1 MRYTRQ
7 KKKPVPILINGNK
20 MIKIAGKIGSFVLN
34 TLAQIGGVFNL
45 LGQTLF
51 WMVVGPFVKKPLS
64 RNNIFAQ
71 MVFEGVNSVLI
82 VFFVA
87 FFTGIVLAMQSAY
100 QLAQLGAEMYVASLV
115 AVSMARELGPVLTA
129 LVVAGRVGAAITA
142 ELSSMKVTEQIEA
155 LEAIALNPVRFLVVP
170 RFLALVI
177 MLPCLTIFSDLV
189 GMVGGYIIGVY
200 NLGINSGLYINITF
214 KFLELKDIYT
224 GLIKSVFFA
233 MVISIIGCY
242 MGLNASGGA
251 EGVGRST
258 TVSVVTSFILI
269 ILVDCVLTGMFYFS
283 QM

>member
-1 MRYTRQ
+1 
-7 KKKPVPILINGNK
+7 
-20 MIKIAGKIGSFVLN
+20 MIKIAATIGNSVLMA
-34 TLAQIGGVFNL
+34 LAHIGRVFNL
-45 LGQTLF
+45 FTQTLY
-51 WMVVGPFVKKPLS
+51 WMIVGPFIKKPLS
-64 RNNIFAQ
+64 RNNIFFH
-71 MVFEGVNSVLI
+71 MVFSGVNSMLI

-142 ELSSMKVTEQIEA
+142 EISSMKVTEQIEA
-155 LEAIALNPVRFLVVP
+155 LEAIAINPVRFLVVP

-189 GMVGGYIIGVY
+189 GMLGGYIIGVF
-200 NLGINSGLYINITF
+200 NLGINSGLYINITLE
-214 KFLELKDIYT
+214 FLELKDIYT
-224 GLIKSVFFA
+224 GLVKSVFFA
-233 MVISIIGCY
+233 MIISIVGCY

-258 TVSVVTSFILI
+258 TVSVVASFILV
-269 ILVDCVLTGMFYFS
+269 ILADCVLTGIFYFS

>member
-1 MRYTRQ
+1 M
-7 KKKPVPILINGNK
+7 L
-20 MIKIAGKIGSFVLN
+20 KIIGAIGGSVLS
-34 TLAQIGGVFNL
+34 TLSQIGGIFIL

-51 WMVVGPFVKKPLS
+51 WAFIGPFIRKAPS
-64 RNNIFAQ
+64 RKNLFEQ
-71 MVFEGVNSVLI
+71 MVFSGVNSLLI

-115 AVSMARELGPVLTA
+115 AVAMAREMGPVLTA

-142 ELSSMKVTEQIEA
+142 ELGSMQVTEQIEA
-155 LEAIALNPVRFLVVP
+155 LQTQALNPVRFLVVP

-177 MLPCLTIFSDLV
+177 MLPCLTIFADLV
-189 GMVGGYIIGVY
+189 GMIGGYLVGVF
-200 NLGINSGLYINITF
+200 NVGINSGLYINITF

-224 GLIKSVFFA
+224 GLLKSVSFA
-233 MVISIIGCY
+233 MIIALIGCY
-242 MGLNASGGA
+242 TGLNTKGGA

-269 ILVDCVLTGMFYFS
+269 ILADCVLTGIFFFS
-283 QM
+283 NI